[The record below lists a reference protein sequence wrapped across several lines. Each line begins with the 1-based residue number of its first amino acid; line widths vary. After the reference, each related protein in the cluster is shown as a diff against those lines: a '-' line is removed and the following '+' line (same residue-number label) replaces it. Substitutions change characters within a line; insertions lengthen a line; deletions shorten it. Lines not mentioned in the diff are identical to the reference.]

1 MEAGDPRTPWYWW
14 AQYWRQRL
22 LTRNSDSSFLR
33 LHRRRPPRRLHW
45 WGTPGLRCGAEEREA
60 GRSSRKKGGGRRE
73 RASAPRGWGC
83 CWGSVWGWW
92 PAACGPCPPSACAS
106 VEAIGKG
113 QEVMWQEHTC
123 SIVNQIPL
131 MSKTKP
137 NILTRAPSGP
147 NICKKFPMNSLDFS
161 SHFWMR
167 SMLFSS
173 TFCTNSLLF
182 SSTSRTFLFTL
193 STRSCRWYFFS

>member
-1 MEAGDPRTPWYWW
+1 MRYPRAPLWCGGEGGGEVLVKKGRRKVGEGERSSRVGLLLGLCLGLMACSMRPLPSFSMCFCGGQMERSEGHVTGTHVQIIR
-14 AQYWRQRL
+14 
-22 LTRNSDSSFLR
+22 SDSS
-33 LHRRRPPRRLHW
+33 
-45 WGTPGLRCGAEEREA
+45 
-60 GRSSRKKGGGRRE
+60 
-73 RASAPRGWGC
+73 
-83 CWGSVWGWW
+83 
-92 PAACGPCPPSACAS
+92 
-106 VEAIGKG
+106 
-113 QEVMWQEHTC
+113 
-123 SIVNQIPL
+123 PL
-131 MSKTKP
+131 QT
-137 NILTRAPSGP
+137 NTLTRAPSGP